1 MPPVRTWD
9 SRLSSTEAPA
19 PYTRAPVSPRPG
31 CQEVRPCQLR
41 SSYPQSCPGLTAE
54 RSFSEVSSGV
64 QGPLVPPQGPQPDTP
79 PDLGIGPPKARPHM
93 QGPQSEIR
101 TSESQAPYQ
110 VSSLRSG
117 YEEVKPRTLGSSY
130 PRAAKDQRQLQASLR
145 SPLIGVQS
153 PLSPPSGS
161 ST

>member
-1 MPPVRTWD
+1 MCLSVCVSLSVFRVSLSVCVSLIVSVSGSWHVCVCLSLCMCMP
-9 SRLSSTEAPA
+9 LIALKAP
-19 PYTRAPVSPRPG
+19 
-31 CQEVRPCQLR
+31 
-41 SSYPQSCPGLTAE
+41 
-54 RSFSEVSSGV
+54 
-64 QGPLVPPQGPQPDTP
+64 
-79 PDLGIGPPKARPHM
+79 PHM

-117 YEEVKPRTLGSSY
+117 YEEVKPHTLGSSY